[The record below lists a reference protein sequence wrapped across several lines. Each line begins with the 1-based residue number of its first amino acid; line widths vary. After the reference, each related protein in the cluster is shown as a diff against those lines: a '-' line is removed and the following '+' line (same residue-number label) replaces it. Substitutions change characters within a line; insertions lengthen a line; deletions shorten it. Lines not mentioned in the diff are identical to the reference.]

1 MSSTS
6 GTISH
11 TADLKFW
18 VEADSLAE
26 LFSSAASALASLMY
40 QGSREA
46 EIRWLQFSTQGDD
59 LADLLVQF
67 LSEVVYQLDAEGLL
81 TASAKVITL
90 SPDHLEAELG
100 VIDLNPLVH
109 QLAEPV
115 KAVTYH
121 EASVSQTD
129 SGWRA
134 EVVLDV

>member
-1 MSSTS
+1 MSASF

-26 LFSSAASALASLMY
+26 LFSFAATALARLMY
-40 QGSREA
+40 QGPRDA
-46 EIRWLQFSTQGDD
+46 EVRWLQFSTQGSDF
-59 LADLLVQF
+59 ADLMVHF

-81 TASAKVITL
+81 VASVRIISL

-100 VIDLNPLVH
+100 VIDLDSCIH
-109 QLAEPV
+109 QMGEPV

-121 EASVSQTD
+121 EASVNQTD